1 LFRTSSF
8 ENLLFIVS
16 AAATSIFSFAASV
29 KTLPCLR
36 ASSAYSLSVGKEEFS
51 YREIKSK
58 LT

>member
-36 ASSAYSLSVGKEEFS
+36 ASSAYSLSVGKEQFS
-51 YREIKSK
+51 Y
-58 LT
+58 